1 MIVRRLRVTKN
12 ESTSME
18 ELITVVFLRL
28 NSHILDARRR
38 SNGVEEKAVSYFA
51 NFIFARSNRCC
62 HIEFI
67 LDMGRLR

>member
-1 MIVRRLRVTKN
+1 MIVRRLRATKN
-12 ESTSME
+12 ESTRME

-28 NSHILDARRR
+28 NSHILDTTER
-38 SNGVEEKAVSYFA
+38 SIRFGRKAVNYFA

-67 LDMGRLR
+67 LDMGRLC